1 MEFNTQT
8 LRDTI
13 KAKADT
19 ILENVKNNGGIYNYK
34 NICDDSNNTDDV
46 INNQLLVLSTEIEPG
61 MGAGKMVEEITL
73 YRKGG
78 MSSSAI

>member
-1 MEFNTQT
+1 MRE
-8 LRDTI
+8 TI

-19 ILENVKNNGGIYNYK
+19 ILENVKNNGGVYNYK
-34 NICDDSNNTDDV
+34 NICDSSNNTDDV
-46 INNQLLVLSTEIEPG
+46 ISNEILILSTEIEPG

-78 MSSSAI
+78 MSSSAV